1 MSLFVGDRVEVRSDA
16 GIEYGVIESINHNS
30 GKVDVY
36 FNYGDCPHFC
46 TFNISQVKVVA

>member
-1 MSLFVGDRVEVRSDA
+1 MHCGNRVQVTSDA
-16 GIEYGVIESINHNS
+16 GIEYGVIESINHNT

-46 TFNISQVKVVA
+46 TFNISQVMVIA

>member
-1 MSLFVGDRVEVRSDA
+1 MFVGDRVQITSLA
-16 GIEYGVIESINHNS
+16 GIEYGVIESINRNT

-46 TFNISQVKVVA
+46 TFNITQVKVVA

>member
-1 MSLFVGDRVEVRSDA
+1 MYCGNRVQVMSDA
-16 GIEYGVIESINHNS
+16 GIEYGVIESINYNT

-46 TFNISQVKVVA
+46 TFNITQVRVVA